1 MSGEARLQ
9 TCRRGAKTG
18 ACILLC
24 SSATPSPGQT
34 LPILYLNSL
43 QETTS
48 GATISPTLQI
58 RRGKLGMPETQTQAV
73 HDTLPSTPTNSSV
86 PLKCKDSGGGGGG
99 YRSIS
104 QWKGTNIKF
113 LYQASG
119 SHPKVTL
126 TPREHQIISGSTMLL
141 LRALLK
147 PEMVTQDS
155 SLHQRTTWIKVSS
168 VFRLRY

>member
-86 PLKCKDSGGGGGG
+86 PLKCKDSGGGGGAEA
-99 YRSIS
+99 
-104 QWKGTNIKF
+104 TA
-113 LYQASG
+113 ASVSG
-119 SHPKVTL
+119 RAQTL
-126 TPREHQIISGSTMLL
+126 NSYTRPVV
-141 LRALLK
+141 
-147 PEMVTQDS
+147 PTQ
-155 SLHQRTTWIKVSS
+155 R
-168 VFRLRY
+168 